1 MRIDLRELKDEIE
14 LPYGIF
20 RCNCARK
27 TVPLNELE
35 EAIEKFNR
43 EWGRKLYKS
52 FGQDPTKFRPSS
64 ESLWRRIKKGGEFP
78 RVLPAV
84 DAINLLSLINSIPYG
99 LYDLSKIKG
108 NITVRKGKKGE
119 GYQGIRRG
127 WINLEGRLL
136 LEDDEGPFGNPTGD
150 SLRTAVE
157 ERTENFLYVIFA
169 PKGFPSIKANQITME
184 KLKSWLD
191 VEIIEY
197 GLRR

>member
-1 MRIDLRELKDEIE
+1 MRIDLRELKDKIE

-20 RCNCARK
+20 RCNCTQK
-27 TVPLNELE
+27 IVPLSELDK
-35 EAIEKFNR
+35 AIENFNR

-64 ESLWRRIKKGGEFP
+64 EALWRRIKKGGEFP
-78 RVLPAV
+78 RVHPAV
-84 DAINLLSLINSIPYG
+84 DAINLLSLINCIPYG
-99 LYDLSKIKG
+99 LYDFSKIKG
-108 NITVRKGKKGE
+108 NITVRIGKKGE

-127 WINLEGRLL
+127 WISLEGRLL

-150 SLRTAVE
+150 SLRTAVGE
-157 ERTENFLYVIFA
+157 ETKKFLYVIFA
-169 PKGFPSIKANQITME
+169 PAGYPSIKANQITME